1 MDWKDICTTNS
12 SAEITL
18 ESVKSFIDSLE
29 ANYKPIGT
37 FLQSTKPK
45 PIESFTF
52 SNFSDEYL
60 KKSQNARY
68 KSMFFDPKQQYYK
81 EYYDTE
87 YVPTPFL
94 IPLEA
99 ISNWKVHNPVEID
112 PNIEIIEQF
121 LARE

>member
-1 MDWKDICTTNS
+1 MDWKNICTTNS
-12 SAEITL
+12 SAKITL

-29 ANYKPIGT
+29 SNYKPI
-37 FLQSTKPK
+37 
-45 PIESFTF
+45 ESF

-60 KKSQNARY
+60 KKARNARC
-68 KSMFFDPKQQYYK
+68 KSMFSGTLLQSTKQQYYK

-87 YVPTPFL
+87 YTPTQFL

-112 PNIEIIEQF
+112 PDIEIIEQF